1 MFNNHSITVVT
12 DLNLLQGDISS
23 LTIATITQF
32 PMNNMP
38 PNVYYAG
45 LLYPPTELMMRWAD
59 SVRYDVMSIEYPRFL
74 MNKDQDDMIVAL
86 LAALTKSNVI
96 IYIPP
101 EEFSIFGGIFLNHL
115 YYVYGVVC
123 NTPNSTFYIVPDKIP
138 FLVIKFYLMNL
149 MDPDEFLKLFPSNY
163 PLPDEV
169 VFKLSNDLMLFDG
182 TLEQYRVY
190 FDKIRQRNNEKKVL
204 FEVVR

>member
-59 SVRYDVMSIEYPRFL
+59 SVRYDVMAIEYPR
-74 MNKDQDDMIVAL
+74 
-86 LAALTKSNVI
+86 LA
-96 IYIPP
+96 YI
-101 EEFSIFGGIFLNHL
+101 LDNA
-115 YYVYGVVC
+115 
-123 NTPNSTFYIVPDKIP
+123 
-138 FLVIKFYLMNL
+138 
-149 MDPDEFLKLFPSNY
+149 
-163 PLPDEV
+163 
-169 VFKLSNDLMLFDG
+169 
-182 TLEQYRVY
+182 
-190 FDKIRQRNNEKKVL
+190 KK
-204 FEVVR
+204 